1 MAVLALIMHLLCVIN
16 IATGNLIMRLFKI
29 VLISLVFV
37 TSHYFTTQIVF
48 ADSLT
53 EAELEKW
60 FNNDDPNPPEFQQA
74 ETNDG
79 DLFFLN
85 KKPNKPVH
93 HHRNSLTVYSNS
105 LKDGWVKL
113 EQCHI
118 NLDRVARVQILFS
131 KKRIRNIKIINSDSI
146 GKAWV
151 ENNSVQLEN
160 VKNNA
165 LVCIEAWSKALTKN
179 ADGSYQLTSGPFMR
193 RFLDGY
199 FPIHVSI
206 NVDFKA
212 TDLKLVLVE
221 PLAQNGFKISKT
233 AKTVNMD
240 AWFEGRL
247 KTELTFIN

>member
-1 MAVLALIMHLLCVIN
+1 
-16 IATGNLIMRLFKI
+16 MRLFKI
-29 VLISLVFV
+29 VLISLVLV
-37 TSHYFTTQIVF
+37 TSHYFTSQIVF
-48 ADSLT
+48 ANSLT

-60 FNNDDPNPPEFQQA
+60 FNNDDPNPPLFQQV
-74 ETNDG
+74 ESNDG

-85 KKPNKPVH
+85 KKPEKPVH

-118 NLDRVARVQILFS
+118 NLDRVARVQIMFS

-146 GKAWV
+146 GRAWV
-151 ENNSVQLEN
+151 EDNSVQLEN
-160 VKNNA
+160 VKDNA
-165 LVCIEAWSKALTKN
+165 LVCVEAWSKALTKN
-179 ADGSYQLTSGPFMR
+179 VDGSYRLINGPFMR
-193 RFLDGY
+193 KFLDGY
-199 FPIHVSI
+199 FPIHVTI

-221 PLAQNGFKISKT
+221 PLAQDGFKVSKT

>member
-1 MAVLALIMHLLCVIN
+1 MHLLKIALIN
-16 IATGNLIMRLFKI
+16 FAL
-29 VLISLVFV
+29 V
-37 TSHYFTTQIVF
+37 TSHTFFGQAVS
-48 ADSLT
+48 ANSLT
-53 EAELEKW
+53 EQELERW
-60 FNNDDPNPPEFQQA
+60 FNSDDPNPPEFKQV
-74 ETNDG
+74 EVNNG

-85 KKPNKPVH
+85 KKPDKPVH

-118 NLDRVARVQILFS
+118 NLDRVARVQIMFS

-146 GKAWV
+146 GRAWV

-160 VKNNA
+160 VKDNA
-165 LVCIEAWSKALTKN
+165 LVCVEAWSKALTKN
-179 ADGSYQLTSGPFMR
+179 SDGSYRLISGPFMR

-199 FPIHVSI
+199 FPIHVTI

-221 PLAQNGFKISKT
+221 PLAQDGFKISKS
-233 AKTVNMD
+233 AKTVNLD